1 MRADVQPEVTEE
13 EIAEILK
20 KVDKESTFRR
30 LIGLPALDCLCHRR
44 RILLVSTV
52 YTAVFGFLPA
62 QKQRSIHLAFAFVL
76 VFLLYPF
83 RTRSGSNKLKWHD
96 YLFAAFAGYV
106 GLYLSLNYVRI
117 MEAGGD
123 YMTMDYIV
131 GILGTLLTLEAARR
145 AVGLPIVC
153 IASAFLL
160 YSYFG
165 AYFPGFL
172 AHRGFS
178 IRRIVAHMYFTTEG
192 ILGIPLG
199 VSATFI
205 FLFVLFG
212 AFLEKTGIGKLFIDL
227 ANAVAG
233 RASGGPAKVAVITS
247 ALEGTISG
255 QFGGEHGGFWKLYN
269 SDDEASW
276 VSS

>member
-1 MRADVQPEVTEE
+1 MTDKEQPKVLLEGDVEPEVTEE
-13 EIAEILK
+13 EITEMLK

-30 LIGLPALDCLCHRR
+30 LMGYQHWI
-44 RILLVSTV
+44 V
-52 YTAVFGFLPA
+52 YAIAVAFSLFQLYTGIFGFLPA

-96 YLFAAFAGYV
+96 YLLAAFAGYV

-160 YSYFG
+160 
-165 AYFPGFL
+165 
-172 AHRGFS
+172 
-178 IRRIVAHMYFTTEG
+178 
-192 ILGIPLG
+192 
-199 VSATFI
+199 
-205 FLFVLFG
+205 
-212 AFLEKTGIGKLFIDL
+212 
-227 ANAVAG
+227 
-233 RASGGPAKVAVITS
+233 
-247 ALEGTISG
+247 
-255 QFGGEHGGFWKLYN
+255 
-269 SDDEASW
+269 
-276 VSS
+276 

>member
-1 MRADVQPEVTEE
+1 MTDKEQPKVPLEGDVEPEVTEE
-13 EIAEILK
+13 EITEILK

-30 LIGLPALDCLCHRR
+30 LIGYQHW
-44 RILLVSTV
+44 IV
-52 YTAVFGFLPA
+52 YAIAVAFSLFQLYTGVFGFLPA

-83 RTRSGSNKLKWHD
+83 RTRSGSNKLKWLD
-96 YLFAAFAGYV
+96 YLFAVFAGYV

-131 GILGTLLTLEAARR
+131 GILGTFLTLEAARR

-192 ILGIPLG
+192 ILEFPW
-199 VSATFI
+199 VFRPR
-205 FLFVLFG
+205 LFFSSF
-212 AFLEKTGIGKLFIDL
+212 FLEL
-227 ANAVAG
+227 
-233 RASGGPAKVAVITS
+233 
-247 ALEGTISG
+247 
-255 QFGGEHGGFWKLYN
+255 FWKRRGSGSSSLI
-269 SDDEASW
+269 SQTRSQDGPRAGPPRLLSSRVLSRGRFRGVRSRTRWVLEALRFQ
-276 VSS
+276 